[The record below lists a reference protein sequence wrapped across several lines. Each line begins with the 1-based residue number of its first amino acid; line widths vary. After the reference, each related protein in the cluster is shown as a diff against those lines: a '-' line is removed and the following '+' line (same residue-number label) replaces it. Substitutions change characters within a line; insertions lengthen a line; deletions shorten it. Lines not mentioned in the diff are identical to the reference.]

1 MEEYLSVS
9 SKVERQEPKDTE
21 TYDIG
26 LTSSLNNCRGM
37 LDLKKKEKKSLQSCA
52 DGLTLQPQSTN
63 VVKLTNWT
71 V

>member
-37 LDLKKKEKKSLQSCA
+37 LDLKKKKKACSHVLM
-52 DGLTLQPQSTN
+52 G
-63 VVKLTNWT
+63 
-71 V
+71 